1 MTGYDGLMTKD
12 KCVSCLYQSGRWPT
26 ALLIFR
32 VAYFMLPFAGRAAL
46 DRAGEMSSA
55 GHGAARFTVAS
66 NPRNIRL
73 EDDPEFS

>member
-1 MTGYDGLMTKD
+1 VTGYDCLMTKD

-26 ALLIFR
+26 ALL
-32 VAYFMLPFAGRAAL
+32 AYRPRLISCCRLRAAL
-46 DRAGEMSSA
+46 PLIAGEMAST
-55 GHGAARFTVAS
+55 GHGGARFTVAS